1 MCRGGIQTGGF
12 HRFESGER
20 PSSRGYSRW
29 LKRGKWAQQN
39 QGSADEIRE
48 LEKELVERKRGQMGW
63 LGLDRLVEAVL
74 DLRLESV
81 EFDPDLVGDA
91 IADC

>member
-20 PSSRGYSRW
+20 PSSRGYSWW

-39 QGSADEIRE
+39 QASADEIHE
-48 LEKELVERKRGQMGW
+48 LEKELVERKRGQTGW
-63 LGLDRLVEAVL
+63 LGLDRVAEGVL

-81 EFDPDLVGDA
+81 EFELDLVGDA
-91 IADC
+91 IANC